1 MTEVNCTVSIQVVQ
15 WTKRQTG
22 EARQAIRDCFDEIE
36 DLLTLEDTW
45 KDPEQ
50 ALNSMYPLLALL
62 RLFDGDTPCLGKV
75 ILYCE
80 RLCKYLLVVSMHP
93 MAWLTRYG

>member
-1 MTEVNCTVSIQVVQ
+1 MTEVNCTVSIQVVN
-15 WTKRQTG
+15 WKNRQTG
-22 EARQAIRDCFDEIE
+22 EAGQAIKDRFDEIE
-36 DLLTLEDTW
+36 GLLTMEDTW

-75 ILYCE
+75 ILYCDFANI
-80 RLCKYLLVVSMHP
+80 Y
-93 MAWLTRYG
+93 WLYSIFKL